1 MGRIPGSLFS
11 TATNTQGSRRIPCAA
26 QHRLSTLLKR
36 SDYRNLGRPF
46 TRQHLVHPAHP
57 KAAIPKSGG
66 SVMQSNDSVG
76 KFALAIPTLNEG
88 GNIEPLID
96 RIRTALDPLPIAYE
110 LIVVDDG
117 STDGT
122 REIVSACADSDPRI
136 KLLVRKNQKGL
147 AGAVIHGWR
156 HTDADFLGVMDADL
170 QHPPEVLPA
179 LLRAIQQGNDIAIG
193 SRYTKATRVDGWGPL
208 RQWVSRLS
216 TWATLPF
223 QKNGVR
229 VKDPM
234 SGFFIV
240 RRECVDGIEFQ
251 TQGFKILLEVLV
263 RGKIHSA
270 AEVPFLFG
278 LRHAGKSKADVKVAF
293 HYFSLL
299 GKLSR
304 DLIFKPG
311 HQ

>member
-1 MGRIPGSLFS
+1 MFL
-11 TATNTQGSRRIPCAA
+11 
-26 QHRLSTLLKR
+26 
-36 SDYRNLGRPF
+36 
-46 TRQHLVHPAHP
+46 
-57 KAAIPKSGG
+57 
-66 SVMQSNDSVG
+66 NDSVG
-76 KFALAIPTLNEG
+76 KFALVIPTLNEA
-88 GNIEPLID
+88 GNIEPLMD
-96 RIRTALDPLPIAYE
+96 RIRTVLDPLSIAYE
-110 LIVVDDG
+110 IIVVDDG
-117 STDGT
+117 SADGT
-122 REIVSACADSDPRI
+122 REVVSVCSDSDPRI
-136 KLLVRKNQKGL
+136 KLLVRTNQKGL

-156 HTDADFLGVMDADL
+156 HTDADLLGVMDADL
-170 QHPPEVLPA
+170 QHPPELLPA
-179 LLRAIQQGNDIAIG
+179 LLRAVAQGNDIAIG
-193 SRYTKATRVDGWGPL
+193 SRYTKATRVDGWNPL

-240 RRECVDGIEFQ
+240 RRECVDGVEFQ

-263 RGKIHSA
+263 RGKIYSA
-270 AEVPFLFG
+270 AEVPFQFG

>member
-1 MGRIPGSLFS
+1 
-11 TATNTQGSRRIPCAA
+11 
-26 QHRLSTLLKR
+26 
-36 SDYRNLGRPF
+36 
-46 TRQHLVHPAHP
+46 
-57 KAAIPKSGG
+57 
-66 SVMQSNDSVG
+66 MQSNDSVG

-278 LRHAGKSKADVKVAF
+278 LRHTGKSKADVKVAF

>member
-1 MGRIPGSLFS
+1 
-11 TATNTQGSRRIPCAA
+11 
-26 QHRLSTLLKR
+26 
-36 SDYRNLGRPF
+36 
-46 TRQHLVHPAHP
+46 
-57 KAAIPKSGG
+57 
-66 SVMQSNDSVG
+66 MQSNDSAC
-76 KFALAIPTLNEG
+76 KFALVIPTLNEA
-88 GNIEPLID
+88 GNIEPLLD
-96 RIRTALDPLPIAYE
+96 RIRTALDPLSIAYE

-122 REIVSACADSDPRI
+122 REIVSACADGDPRI
-136 KLLVRKNQKGL
+136 RLLVRKNQKGL
-147 AGAVIHGWR
+147 AGAVLHGWR

-179 LLRAIQQGNDIAIG
+179 LLRAIQQGTDIAIG
-193 SRYTKATRVDGWGPL
+193 SRYTKATCVDGWNPL

-270 AEVPFLFG
+270 AEVPFQFG
-278 LRHAGKSKADVKVAF
+278 LRHAGKSKVDFTVAL

>member
-1 MGRIPGSLFS
+1 M
-11 TATNTQGSRRIPCAA
+11 
-26 QHRLSTLLKR
+26 LL
-36 SDYRNLGRPF
+36 N
-46 TRQHLVHPAHP
+46 HLA
-57 KAAIPKSGG
+57 
-66 SVMQSNDSVG
+66 G
-76 KFALAIPTLNEG
+76 KFALVIPTLNEA
-88 GNIEPLID
+88 GNIEPLMD
-96 RIRTALDPLPIAYE
+96 RIRTALDPIAYE
-110 LIVVDDG
+110 IIVVDDG

-122 REIVSACADSDPRI
+122 REIVSACSDSDPRI

-156 HTDADFLGVMDADL
+156 HTDADLLGVMDADL
-170 QHPPEVLPA
+170 QHPPEVLPS

-193 SRYTKATRVDGWGPL
+193 SRYAKATRVDGWNPL

-240 RRECVDGIEFQ
+240 RRQCVDGIEFQ

-270 AEVPFLFG
+270 AEVPFQFG
-278 LRHAGKSKADVKVAF
+278 LRRAGKSKADVKVAF

>member
-1 MGRIPGSLFS
+1 MFL
-11 TATNTQGSRRIPCAA
+11 
-26 QHRLSTLLKR
+26 
-36 SDYRNLGRPF
+36 
-46 TRQHLVHPAHP
+46 
-57 KAAIPKSGG
+57 
-66 SVMQSNDSVG
+66 NDSVG
-76 KFALAIPTLNEG
+76 KFALVIPTLNEA
-88 GNIEPLID
+88 GNIEPLMD
-96 RIRTALDPLPIAYE
+96 RIRTALDPLSIAYE
-110 LIVVDDG
+110 IIVVDDG
-117 STDGT
+117 SADGT
-122 REIVSACADSDPRI
+122 REVVSVCSDSDPRI
-136 KLLVRKNQKGL
+136 KLLVRTNQKGL

-156 HTDADFLGVMDADL
+156 HTDADLLGVMDADL
-170 QHPPEVLPA
+170 QHPPELLPA
-179 LLRAIQQGNDIAIG
+179 LLRAVAQGNDIAIG
-193 SRYTKATRVDGWGPL
+193 SRYTKATRVDGWNPL

-240 RRECVDGIEFQ
+240 RRECVDGVEFQ

-263 RGKIHSA
+263 RGKIYSA
-270 AEVPFLFG
+270 AEVPFQFG

>member
-1 MGRIPGSLFS
+1 MFL
-11 TATNTQGSRRIPCAA
+11 
-26 QHRLSTLLKR
+26 
-36 SDYRNLGRPF
+36 
-46 TRQHLVHPAHP
+46 
-57 KAAIPKSGG
+57 
-66 SVMQSNDSVG
+66 NDSVG
-76 KFALAIPTLNEG
+76 KFALVIPTLNEA
-88 GNIEPLID
+88 GNIEPLMD
-96 RIRTALDPLPIAYE
+96 RIRTVLDPLSIAYE
-110 LIVVDDG
+110 IIVVDDG
-117 STDGT
+117 SADGT
-122 REIVSACADSDPRI
+122 REVVSVCSDSDPRI
-136 KLLVRKNQKGL
+136 KLLVRTNQKGL

-156 HTDADFLGVMDADL
+156 HTDADLLGVMDADL
-170 QHPPEVLPA
+170 QHPPELLPA
-179 LLRAIQQGNDIAIG
+179 LLRAVAQGNDIAIG
-193 SRYTKATRVDGWGPL
+193 SRYTKATRVDGWNPL

-240 RRECVDGIEFQ
+240 RRECVDGVEFQ

-263 RGKIHSA
+263 RGKIYSA
-270 AEVPFLFG
+270 AEVPFQFG

-304 DLIFKPG
+304 DLISKPG

>member
-1 MGRIPGSLFS
+1 M
-11 TATNTQGSRRIPCAA
+11 
-26 QHRLSTLLKR
+26 LL
-36 SDYRNLGRPF
+36 
-46 TRQHLVHPAHP
+46 
-57 KAAIPKSGG
+57 
-66 SVMQSNDSVG
+66 NDSIG
-76 KFALAIPTLNEG
+76 KFALVIPTLNEA
-88 GNIEPLID
+88 GNIKPLMD
-96 RIRTALDPLPIAYE
+96 RTRTALDPLSIAYE
-110 LIVVDDG
+110 IIVVDDG

-122 REIVSACADSDPRI
+122 REIVSACSDSDRRI
-136 KLLVRKNQKGL
+136 KLLVRRDQKGL

-156 HTDADFLGVMDADL
+156 HTDADLLGVMDADL
-170 QHPPEVLPA
+170 QHPPEVLPS

-193 SRYTKATRVDGWGPL
+193 SRYTKATHVDGWNPL

-240 RRECVDGIEFQ
+240 RRECVDGIDFQ

-263 RGKIHSA
+263 RSKIHSA
-270 AEVPFLFG
+270 AEVPFQFG

-299 GKLSR
+299 RKLSR